1 MKLCLTCANFELTGW
16 SAQQDTFKNDRDL
29 STTMIGRNI
38 NLLRWHNFFL
48 DFRLYGPIAIVYFA
62 QVTGSYAFGLAVFSI
77 AAITS
82 TLFEIPTGALSD
94 RVGRKKTIIFG
105 SLASVLAISS
115 YAAADSFII
124 LTLGAVF
131 EGLASSFFSGNNE
144 ALLYDTL
151 NQQKRINKF
160 SDTLGKLSSMFQA
173 GLGISALI
181 GGFIAGYSLKLVMAV
196 SIVPQVVCLI
206 ISFWFV
212 EPRIHAK
219 EISGNIFDHLK
230 ESWNAFA
237 QNIKLRKLSLAHILD
252 HGIGETNHQFKPAF
266 IALLWPTWAL
276 GVARSLD
283 HVFAFLGFY
292 FSGKVIEKFKALRT
306 LFSQHIIGRLNAFI
320 FVGFPNMIS
329 PLMLSLNSFFFG
341 VGTTASRT
349 LLHKEFTDKQRAT
362 MGSLNALAGSLFFA
376 LFAFLIGL
384 IADKIGPIKAL
395 LLGEVLMVSVILIYW
410 NLFKNYNLD

>member
-1 MKLCLTCANFELTGW
+1 MV
-16 SAQQDTFKNDRDL
+16 
-29 STTMIGRNI
+29 GRNI

-48 DFRLYGPIAIVYFA
+48 DLRFYGPITIIYFA
-62 QVTGSYAFGLAVFSI
+62 QVTGSYALGLAVFSI

-82 TLFEIPTGALSD
+82 TIFEIPTGVLSD
-94 RVGRKKTIIFG
+94 RVGRKKTIILG

-115 YAAADSFII
+115 YAAANSFII
-124 LTLGAVF
+124 LALGAVF

-196 SIVPQVVCLI
+196 SIVPQLICLFI
-206 ISFWFV
+206 AFWFI
-212 EPRIHAK
+212 EPKIHTK
-219 EISGNIFDHLK
+219 EISENIFDHLK
-230 ESWNAFA
+230 EAWRAFV
-237 QNIKLRKLSLAHILD
+237 NNVKLRKLSLASILD

-266 IALLWPTWAL
+266 IQLLWPTWAL
-276 GVARSLD
+276 GIARALD
-283 HVFAFLGFY
+283 HLFAFLGYHFA
-292 FSGKVIEKFKALRT
+292 GKVIEKFKAIKT
-306 LFSQHIIGRLNAFI
+306 LFSQHIIARLNALIFI
-320 FVGFPNMIS
+320 GFPNIIS
-329 PLMLSLNSFFFG
+329 PVMLSINSFFFG
-341 VGTTASRT
+341 VGNTASRT

-376 LFAFLIGL
+376 VFAFLIGL
-384 IADKIGPIKAL
+384 IADKIGPVKAL
-395 LLGEVLMVSVILIYW
+395 LFGELLMISVALIYW
-410 NLFKNYNLD
+410 NLFKNHNLD

>member
-1 MKLCLTCANFELTGW
+1 MV
-16 SAQQDTFKNDRDL
+16 
-29 STTMIGRNI
+29 GRNI

-48 DFRLYGPIAIVYFA
+48 DFRLYGPIAIIYFA
-62 QVTGSYAFGLAVFSI
+62 QVTGSYALGLAVFSI

-82 TLFEIPTGALSD
+82 ALFEVPTGVLSD

-115 YAAADSFII
+115 YAVANSFII
-124 LTLGAVF
+124 LALGAIF
-131 EGLASSFFSGNNE
+131 EGLASAFFSGNNE

-151 NQQKRINKF
+151 NQQKRISTF

-181 GGFIAGYSLKLVMAV
+181 GGFIAGYSLKLAMAV
-196 SIVPQVVCLI
+196 SIFPQVVCLI

-212 EPRIHAK
+212 EPRIHTK
-219 EISGNIFDHLK
+219 EISENIFDHLK
-230 ESWNAFA
+230 KSWKAFA
-237 QNIKLRKLSLAHILD
+237 QNIKLRKLSFAHILNY
-252 HGIGETNHQFKPAF
+252 GIGETNHQFKPAF
-266 IALLWPTWAL
+266 IALIWPTWAL
-276 GVARSLD
+276 GIARSLD
-283 HVFAFLGFY
+283 HIFAFFGFH
-292 FSGKVIEKFKALRT
+292 FAGKVIEKFKTLKT
-306 LFSQHIIGRLNAFI
+306 LFSQHIIGRLNALI
-320 FVGFPNMIS
+320 FVGFPNIIS
-329 PLMLSLNSFFFG
+329 PFMLSLNSFFFG

-384 IADKIGPIKAL
+384 IADKIGPVKAL
-395 LLGEVLMVSVILIYW
+395 LLGEVLMISVVLIYW
-410 NLFKNYNLD
+410 NLFKNHH